1 MPRKQKRRGRPPIT
15 AEPMVQFSQRW
26 YRFQVDE
33 VERLAAELT
42 AKHPLGRPVDRSDV
56 FRMLVDE
63 ALEARAKARRC

>member
-1 MPRKQKRRGRPPIT
+1 
-15 AEPMVQFSQRW
+15 MVQFSQRW

-63 ALEARAKARRC
+63 ALEARARARRC